1 MSRCLERDRAIPFF
15 ELSVSE
21 RPGHTNHL
29 CTSGEFVAHQV
40 PAGLDVD
47 LDATIGEVDAGE
59 VGATETCC
67 VTTSDCSRKLSLN
80 SLTWL
85 PVLS

>member
-1 MSRCLERDRAIPFF
+1 M
-15 ELSVSE
+15 SE

-59 VGATETCC
+59 VGATKTCC
-67 VTTSDCSRKLSLN
+67 VTTSRLFKEAIFEQPNVAVSA
-80 SLTWL
+80 
-85 PVLS
+85 